1 MAISS
6 RFTRYIETSSFPYVT
21 QMNGSKKEI
30 NEYLQGIY
38 STVVLKDVVDRYH
51 ISDVM
56 MLESV
61 LSFVLDNI
69 GSLVSTT
76 KKS

>member
-1 MAISS
+1 
-6 RFTRYIETSSFPYVT
+6 
-21 QMNGSKKEI
+21 
-30 NEYLQGIY
+30 
-38 STVVLKDVVDRYH
+38 VVLKDVVDRYH